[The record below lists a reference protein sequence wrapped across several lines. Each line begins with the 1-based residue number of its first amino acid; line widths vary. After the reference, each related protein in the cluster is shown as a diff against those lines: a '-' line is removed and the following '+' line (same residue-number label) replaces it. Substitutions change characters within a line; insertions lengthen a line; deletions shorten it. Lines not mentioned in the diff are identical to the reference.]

1 MSEPLLT
8 AHGLT
13 KTYVMGKRS
22 LEVLRGRILTRT
34 MQWLDRVLGGQTIE
48 RLIEA
53 RLTGRSEAAEPLR
66 DLGAVRSFLGGAG
79 IFPLFDAP
87 WVPVYLVA
95 VYLLNFWLGLV
106 ATVGAI
112 VLFALAIANEIA
124 LRAPLGRARCCCVGA
139 AWCGPAA

>member
-1 MSEPLLT
+1 VAVGGFSLVMNLLMLAMPLYMMQVFDRVLT
-8 AHGLT
+8 GQNLDTLAFLT
-13 KTYVMGKRS
+13 LLAVAAIALMTS

-79 IFPLFDAP
+79 DPGNLH
-87 WVPVYLVA
+87 
-95 VYLLNFWLGLV
+95 
-106 ATVGAI
+106 
-112 VLFALAIANEIA
+112 
-124 LRAPLGRARCCCVGA
+124 
-139 AWCGPAA
+139 